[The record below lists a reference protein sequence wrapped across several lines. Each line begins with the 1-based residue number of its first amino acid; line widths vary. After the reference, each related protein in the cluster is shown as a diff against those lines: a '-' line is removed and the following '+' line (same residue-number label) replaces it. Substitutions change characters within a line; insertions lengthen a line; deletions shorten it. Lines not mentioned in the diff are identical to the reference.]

1 MKQWID
7 RLKSEVFIVLIKSFH
22 YTIVSTTS
30 DHHDL
35 LQLHNLVQEKDSYIA
50 QLNCRLLTVLNEKKD
65 ALQQLKIASHQ
76 LLSLRSSQKTTGTS

>member
-7 RLKSEVFIVLIKSFH
+7 RLKNEVFIVLIKSFH

-50 QLNCRLLTVLNEKKD
+50 QLNCRLLTVLKEKKD

-76 LLSLRSSQKTTGTS
+76 LLSLRSFHKTTGTS